1 MRFAKRM
8 FSFFIA
14 AVVLFL
20 LAPAAWAEGTEAE
33 LPEEEEPIL
42 VADEEAFTEIVN
54 ALIREF
60 GREADDYCGISV
72 GFCYTKTNEALFYY
86 GDEWYYTAS
95 VFKLPLM
102 MMLANDVL
110 NGENPIGDYAGGPDE
125 VLRECLVNSDN
136 TRAFVTASYFYTW
149 PKVREN
155 EQKLSGWTEEQLP
168 EGFLKWEETPKYSC
182 RFLIDI
188 LRELYA
194 NPDQYPSVIDYM
206 SQAQPGEFLRQNELT
221 DIVIA
226 QKFGSLTIGG
236 QQVNHIAG
244 IVYTDTPILIT
255 VMTRDF
261 GYYYAKAFCGRLCE
275 ELVAYSAEL
284 DRLYAQKEEEIERQ
298 KQEKLAEE
306 QALAEQQA
314 REAAEREA
322 AEKAAAEESAR
333 LEAENAAKAREDARN
348 RIVLFALLIAC
359 VVLTAAAVFFARHRK
374 KKHSGKHGK

>member
-1 MRFAKRM
+1 MKLATRM
-8 FSFFIA
+8 LSFFIA
-14 AVVLFL
+14 AAILFL
-20 LAPAAWAEGTEAE
+20 LAPAAWAEGTETE
-33 LPEEEEPIL
+33 LPEEDEPIL

-136 TRAFVTASYFYTW
+136 TRAFVTASYYYTW
-149 PKVREN
+149 PRVREN
-155 EQKLSGWTEEQLP
+155 EQKLAGWTDDELP
-168 EGFLKWEETPKYSC
+168 EGFLSWEETPKYSC

-194 NPDQYPSVIDYM
+194 NSDQYPSVIDYM

-221 DIVIA
+221 DLVIA

-236 QQVNHIAG
+236 EQVNHIAG
-244 IVYTDTPILIT
+244 IVYTDTPILVT

-275 ELVAYSAEL
+275 ELVSYSAEL
-284 DRLYAQKEEEIERQ
+284 DQRYAEKEEQIEQ
-298 KQEKLAEE
+298 IEQEKLAE
-306 QALAEQQA
+306 QLALAEVQKA
-314 REAAEREA
+314 EAEREA
-322 AEKAAAEESAR
+322 AEKAAAEENAR
-333 LEAENAAKAREDARN
+333 LAAENAAKAREEARN
-348 RIVLFALLIAC
+348 RTVFFALLIAC
-359 VVLTAAAVFFARHRK
+359 AVLAAAAAFFARHRK
-374 KKHSGKHGK
+374 KKHSGRHRK

>member
-1 MRFAKRM
+1 MKFAKRM
-8 FSFFIA
+8 LSFFIA
-14 AVVLFL
+14 AATLFL
-20 LAPAAWAEGTEAE
+20 LAPAAWAEGTETE
-33 LPEEEEPIL
+33 LPEEDEPIL

-54 ALIREF
+54 TLIREF
-60 GREADDYCGISV
+60 GRDADDYCGISV

-102 MMLANDVL
+102 MMLANDVM

-149 PKVREN
+149 PRVREN

-236 QQVNHIAG
+236 EQVNHIAG

-275 ELVAYSAEL
+275 ELVAYSAQL
-284 DRLYAQKEEEIERQ
+284 DQRYAEKEEQRE
-298 KQEKLAEE
+298 QEKLSE
-306 QALAEQQA
+306 QLALAEVQKA
-314 REAAEREA
+314 EAEREA

-333 LEAENAAKAREDARN
+333 LEAENAAKAREEARN

-359 VVLTAAAVFFARHRK
+359 VVLAAAAVFFARHRK

>member
-1 MRFAKRM
+1 MKFAKRM
-8 FSFFIA
+8 LSFFVA
-14 AVVLFL
+14 AVMLLL
-20 LAPAAWAEGTEAE
+20 LAPAAWAEGTETE
-33 LPEEEEPIL
+33 LPEEDEPIL
-42 VADEEAFTEIVN
+42 VADEEGFTEIVN
-54 ALIREF
+54 ALIQEF
-60 GREADDYCGISV
+60 GRDADDYCGISV

-110 NGENPIGDYAGGPDE
+110 NGENPIGGYSNGPDE

-136 TRAFVTASYFYTW
+136 TRAFVTASYYYTW

-155 EQKLSGWTEEQLP
+155 EQKLAGWTEEQLP
-168 EGFLKWEETPKYSC
+168 EGFLRWEETPKYSC

-206 SQAQPGEFLRQNELT
+206 SQAQPGEFLRQNDLT

-226 QKFGSLTIGG
+226 QKFGSLTIRDE
-236 QQVNHIAG
+236 QVNHIAG

-261 GYYYAKAFCGRLCE
+261 GYYYVKAFCGRLCE
-275 ELVAYSAEL
+275 ELVAYSAQL
-284 DRLYAQKEEEIERQ
+284 DQRYAEKEEQRE
-298 KQEKLAEE
+298 QEKLSE
-306 QALAEQQA
+306 QLALAEVQKA
-314 REAAEREA
+314 EAEREA

-348 RIVLFALLIAC
+348 RTVLFALLIAC
-359 VVLTAAAVFFARHRK
+359 VVLAAAAVFFARHRK

>member
-1 MRFAKRM
+1 MKFSKRM
-8 FSFFIA
+8 LSFFVA
-14 AVVLFL
+14 AVMLLL
-20 LAPAAWAEGTEAE
+20 LAPAAWAEGTETE
-33 LPEEEEPIL
+33 LPEEDEPIL
-42 VADEEAFTEIVN
+42 VADEEGFTEIVN
-54 ALIREF
+54 ALIQEF
-60 GREADDYCGISV
+60 GRDADDYCGISV

-110 NGENPIGDYAGGPDE
+110 NGENPIGGYSNGPDE

-149 PKVREN
+149 PRVREN
-155 EQKLSGWTEEQLP
+155 EQKLAGWTEEQLP
-168 EGFLKWEETPKYSC
+168 EGFLQWEETPKYSC

-206 SQAQPGEFLRQNELT
+206 SQAQPGEFLRQNDLT

-226 QKFGSLTIGG
+226 QKFGSLTIRDE
-236 QQVNHIAG
+236 QVNHIAG

-275 ELVAYSAEL
+275 ELVAYSAQL
-284 DRLYAQKEEEIERQ
+284 DQRYAEKEEQRE
-298 KQEKLAEE
+298 QEKLSE
-306 QALAEQQA
+306 QLALAEVQKA
-314 REAAEREA
+314 EAEREA

-333 LEAENAAKAREDARN
+333 LEAENAAKAREEARN

>member
-1 MRFAKRM
+1 MKFSKRM
-8 FSFFIA
+8 LSFFIA
-14 AVVLFL
+14 AVMLFL
-20 LAPAAWAEGTEAE
+20 LAPAAWAEGTETE
-33 LPEEEEPIL
+33 LPEEDEPIL
-42 VADEEAFTEIVN
+42 VADEEGFTEIVN
-54 ALIREF
+54 ALIQEF
-60 GREADDYCGISV
+60 GRDADDYCGISV

-110 NGENPIGDYAGGPDE
+110 NGENPIGGYSNGPDE

-149 PKVREN
+149 PRVREN
-155 EQKLSGWTEEQLP
+155 EQKLAGWTEEQLP
-168 EGFLKWEETPKYSC
+168 EGFLQWEETPKYSC

-206 SQAQPGEFLRQNELT
+206 SQAQPGEFLRQNDLT

-226 QKFGSLTIGG
+226 QKFGSLTIRDE
-236 QQVNHIAG
+236 QVNHIAG

-275 ELVAYSAEL
+275 ELVAYSAQL
-284 DRLYAQKEEEIERQ
+284 DQLYAEKEEQREQER
-298 KQEKLAEE
+298 LAE
-306 QALAEQQA
+306 QLALAEVQKA
-314 REAAEREA
+314 EAEREA

-333 LEAENAAKAREDARN
+333 LEAENAAKAREEARN
-348 RIVLFALLIAC
+348 RTVLFALLIAC
-359 VVLTAAAVFFARHRK
+359 VVLAAAAVFFARHRK

>member
-1 MRFAKRM
+1 MKFSKRM
-8 FSFFIA
+8 LSFFVA
-14 AVVLFL
+14 AVMLLL
-20 LAPAAWAEGTEAE
+20 LAPAAWAEGTETE
-33 LPEEEEPIL
+33 LPEEDEPIL
-42 VADEEAFTEIVN
+42 VADEEGFTEIVN
-54 ALIREF
+54 ALIQEF
-60 GREADDYCGISV
+60 GRDADDYCGISV

-110 NGENPIGDYAGGPDE
+110 NGENPIGGYSNGPDE

-136 TRAFVTASYFYTW
+136 TRAFVTASYYYTW

-155 EQKLSGWTEEQLP
+155 EQKLAGWTEEQLP
-168 EGFLKWEETPKYSC
+168 EGFLQWEETPKYSC

-206 SQAQPGEFLRQNELT
+206 SQAQPGEFLRQNDLT

-226 QKFGSLTIGG
+226 QKFGSLTIRDE
-236 QQVNHIAG
+236 QVNHIAG

-275 ELVAYSAEL
+275 ELVAYSAQL
-284 DRLYAQKEEEIERQ
+284 DQRYAEKEEQRE
-298 KQEKLAEE
+298 QEKLSE
-306 QALAEQQA
+306 QLALAEVQKA
-314 REAAEREA
+314 EAEREA

-333 LEAENAAKAREDARN
+333 LEAENAAKAREEARN

>member
-1 MRFAKRM
+1 MKLATRM
-8 FSFFIA
+8 LSFFIA
-14 AVVLFL
+14 AAMLYL
-20 LAPAAWAEGTEAE
+20 LAPAAWAEGTETE
-33 LPEEEEPIL
+33 LPEEDEPIL
-42 VADEEAFTEIVN
+42 VADEEGFTEIVN

-72 GFCYTKTNEALFYY
+72 GFCYTKTNESLFYY

-136 TRAFVTASYFYTW
+136 TRAFVTASYYYTW
-149 PKVREN
+149 PRVREN
-155 EQKLSGWTEEQLP
+155 EQKLAGWTDDELP
-168 EGFLKWEETPKYSC
+168 EGFQSWEETPKYSC

-194 NPDQYPSVIDYM
+194 NSDQYPSVIDYM

-221 DIVIA
+221 DLVIA

-236 QQVNHIAG
+236 EQVNHIAG

-275 ELVAYSAEL
+275 ELVSYSAEL
-284 DRLYAQKEEEIERQ
+284 DQRYAEKEEQIE
-298 KQEKLAEE
+298 QEKLAE
-306 QALAEQQA
+306 QLALAEVQKA
-314 REAAEREA
+314 EAEREA

-333 LEAENAAKAREDARN
+333 LAAENAAKAREEARN
-348 RIVLFALLIAC
+348 RTVFFALLIAC
-359 VVLTAAAVFFARHRK
+359 AVLAAAAAFFARHRK
-374 KKHSGKHGK
+374 KKHSGRHGK

>member
-1 MRFAKRM
+1 MKFSKRM
-8 FSFFIA
+8 LSFFIA
-14 AVVLFL
+14 AVMLFL
-20 LAPAAWAEGTEAE
+20 LAPAAWAEGTETE
-33 LPEEEEPIL
+33 LPEEDEPIL

-60 GREADDYCGISV
+60 GRDADDYCGISV

-110 NGENPIGDYAGGPDE
+110 NGENPIGGYSNGPDE

-155 EQKLSGWTEEQLP
+155 EQKLAGWTEEQLP
-168 EGFLKWEETPKYSC
+168 EGFLQWEETPKYSC

-206 SQAQPGEFLRQNELT
+206 SQAQPDEFLRQNDLT

-226 QKFGSLTIGG
+226 QKFGSLTIRDE
-236 QQVNHIAG
+236 QVNHIAG

-275 ELVAYSAEL
+275 ELVAYSAQL
-284 DRLYAQKEEEIERQ
+284 DQLYAEKEEQRE
-298 KQEKLAEE
+298 QEKLSE
-306 QALAEQQA
+306 QLALAEVQK
-314 REAAEREA
+314 AEREA

-348 RIVLFALLIAC
+348 RTVLFALLIAC
-359 VVLTAAAVFFARHRK
+359 VVLAAAAVFFARHRK

>member
-1 MRFAKRM
+1 MRHGKRVIS
-8 FSFFIA
+8 SFLAAAA
-14 AVVLFL
+14 AVMLV
-20 LAPAAWAEGTEAE
+20 PAAFAENS
-33 LPEEEEPIL
+33 EPDIQTD
-42 VADEEAFTEIVN
+42 VETIRVVEEEAFTNIVTS
-54 ALIREF
+54 LLQEF
-60 GREADDYCGISV
+60 GVGTEGYAGISV
-72 GFCYTKTNEALFYY
+72 GFCYTKTNEAVFYY

-136 TRAFVTASYFYTW
+136 TRAFVTASYYYTW
-149 PKVREN
+149 PRVREN
-155 EQKLSGWTEEQLP
+155 EQKLSGWTEDQLP
-168 EGFLKWEETPKYSC
+168 EGFLQWEETPKYSC

-194 NPDQYPSVIDYM
+194 NSDQYPSVIDYM
-206 SQAQPGEFLRQNELT
+206 SQAQPGEFLRQNDLT

-236 QQVNHIAG
+236 EQVNHIAG
-244 IVYTDTPILIT
+244 IVYTDTPILVT

-275 ELVAYSAEL
+275 ELVSYSAEL
-284 DRLYAQKEEEIERQ
+284 DQLYAEKEEQME
-298 KQEKLAEE
+298 QEKLAE
-306 QALAEQQA
+306 QLALAEVQKA
-314 REAAEREA
+314 EAEREA

-333 LEAENAAKAREDARN
+333 LEAENAAKMQAEHRQ
-348 RIVLFALLIAC
+348 RIAAAASVIGCVAVAAVAALL
-359 VVLTAAAVFFARHRK
+359 LLRKKRKKGRHR
-374 KKHSGKHGK
+374 